1 MSTNSG
7 AWSSNVKF
15 EDGQLIV
22 AGLKA
27 SDLAREFGTPA
38 FIMDEDDFKARASA
52 FRNAMENNFESSLVY
67 YASKAF
73 TCKQVARWI
82 NELGL
87 GIDVATGGELEVA
100 LSVNFPVERIEVHG
114 NNKSKAEIDRAVEV
128 GVGVIVIDSIQE
140 IARVAAAA
148 KKYGRTQSVMIR
160 LNPGVEAHT
169 LEAIATAHTDVKFG
183 LSISSGVAWDAVI
196 EISKYQELA
205 LRGVHAHIGSQIFN
219 MDGHRLTITRLL
231 DFMARYRDEFNR
243 ELPDVDFG
251 GGFGIV
257 YTSDDSPL
265 AIEDAVS
272 EIKTSVVEGCAARNL
287 KIPHVSIEPGRS
299 IVGPSMFTLYEVG
312 TTKQVQLDGGGTRN
326 YISVDGGMSDN
337 IRPGLYGAVYEA
349 HLANR
354 TSTAK
359 VEDSRL
365 VGKHCETGDILIRDI
380 DLPSDIA
387 PGDLLA
393 IPATGAYNRSMASN
407 YNHVPRPPVIA
418 VRNGAA
424 KVIVRRESFE
434 DLLRLDV

>member
-1 MSTNSG
+1 MSHNPW
-7 AWSSNVKF
+7 AANVKF
-15 EDGQLIV
+15 ENGELNI
-22 AGLKA
+22 AGMSAKE
-27 SDLAREFGTPA
+27 LAAEYGTPA
-38 FIMDEDDFKARASA
+38 FILDEDDFKARASA
-52 FRNAMENNFESSLVY
+52 FTNAMKNSFESSIVY

-73 TCKQVARWI
+73 ICKQIVRWI
-82 NELGL
+82 HELGM

-100 LSVNFPVERIEVHG
+100 LSMEFPAHRIQVHG
-114 NNKSKAEIDRAVEV
+114 NNKSLSEIDRAVGA
-128 GVGVIVIDSIQE
+128 GVGNIVIDSLQE
-140 IARVAAAA
+140 IPRVAEAA
-148 KKYGRTQSVMIR
+148 KKYGKTQSVMIR

-183 LSISSGVAWDAVI
+183 LSIASGVAWDAVK
-196 EISKYQELA
+196 EIAKYRELDF
-205 LRGVHAHIGSQIFN
+205 RGVHAHIGSQIFN
-219 MDGHRLTITRLL
+219 MDGHRLTIERML
-231 DFMARYRDEFNR
+231 DFMARYRDEFDR

-257 YTSDDSPL
+257 YTAEDAPL
-265 AIEDAVS
+265 AIDDAIAQ
-272 EIKTSVVEGCAARNL
+272 IKDAVVEGCAARNL
-287 KIPHVSIEPGRS
+287 KIPHVAIEPGRS

-312 TTKQVQLDGGGTRN
+312 TTKLVNLEDGGTRN

-354 TSTAK
+354 ISSALP
-359 VEDSRL
+359 VASRL

-380 DLPSDIA
+380 DLASDIK

-424 KVIVRRESFE
+424 KVIVRRESYE
-434 DLLRLDV
+434 DLLRLDLL

>member
-1 MSTNSG
+1 MTHS
-7 AWSSNVKF
+7 AWASNVKF
-15 EDGQLIV
+15 ENGELTV
-22 AGLKA
+22 AGKSA
-27 SDLAREFGTPA
+27 TELAREFGTPA
-38 FIMDEDDFKARASA
+38 FFLDEDDFKSRAA
-52 FRNAMENNFESSLVY
+52 TFVKAMQNAFESSTVY

-73 TCKQVARWI
+73 TCKEIARWC

-100 LSVNFPVERIEVHG
+100 LSVNFPVSRIEVHG
-114 NNKSKAEIDRAVEV
+114 NNKSLAEIDRAVAV
-128 GVGVIVIDSIQE
+128 GVGCIVIDSIQE
-140 IARVAAAA
+140 ISRIAVAA
-148 KKYGRTQSVMIR
+148 KKHGKTQSVMIR

-169 LEAIATAHTDVKFG
+169 IEAIATAHTDVKFG
-183 LSISSGVAWDAVI
+183 LSIASGVAWEAVK
-196 EISKYQELA
+196 EISKHHELDF
-205 LRGVHAHIGSQIFN
+205 RGVHAHIGSQIFN
-219 MDGHRLTITRLL
+219 MDGHRLTIERML
-231 DFMARYRDEFNR
+231 DFMARYRDEFDR
-243 ELPDVDFG
+243 ELPEVDFG

-257 YTSDDSPL
+257 YTSDDAPL
-265 AIEDAVS
+265 AIDDAVAQ
-272 EIKTSVVEGCAARNL
+272 IKDAVIEGCAARNL
-287 KIPHVSIEPGRS
+287 KIPKVAIEPGRS
-299 IVGPSMFTLYEVG
+299 IVGPTMFTLYEVG
-312 TTKQVQLDGGGTRN
+312 TTKMVQLENGTRN

-337 IRPGLYGAVYEA
+337 IRPGLYGAIYEA

-354 TSTAK
+354 ISNSVPTA
-359 VEDSRL
+359 SRI

-434 DLLRLDV
+434 DLLHLDI